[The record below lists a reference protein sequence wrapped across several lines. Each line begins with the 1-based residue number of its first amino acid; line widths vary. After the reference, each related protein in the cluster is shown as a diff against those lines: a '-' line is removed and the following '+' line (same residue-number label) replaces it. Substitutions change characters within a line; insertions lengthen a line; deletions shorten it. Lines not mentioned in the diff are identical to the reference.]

1 MEFEILRPFGPSI
14 VKMKIPNEIVVEM
27 NKYTDEIIKDE
38 IKSNILDHGN
48 KLVGNVHQEILLD
61 TAFMKKIKWGEFLA
75 NACRKWI
82 EKDDSRKKLKKFEII
97 KSWIVRQF
105 KHEYNPIHWH
115 SGHISGVGYLKVP
128 KNLGLTVQKN
138 KNINGNGKLELIDGS
153 KKLFAKPVYTV
164 TPGEG
169 ELYLFPNYMM
179 HAVYPFSDTDEER
192 RSVSFNAKIDD
203 EAASI

>member
-1 MEFEILRPFGPSI
+1 M
-14 VKMKIPNEIVVEM
+14 
-27 NKYTDEIIKDE
+27 
-38 IKSNILDHGN
+38 
-48 KLVGNVHQEILLD
+48 
-61 TAFMKKIKWGEFLA
+61 
-75 NACRKWI
+75 
-82 EKDDSRKKLKKFEII
+82 
-97 KSWIVRQF
+97 
-105 KHEYNPIHWH
+105 
-115 SGHISGVGYLKVP
+115 GYLKVP
-128 KNLGLTVQKN
+128 KNLGSTVQKN